1 MEYNCRSEWLATI
14 GFTHG
19 INMASLRLDL
29 PVLQNWDCHNCGGCC
44 KQHLIEITDA
54 ERDRIVT
61 QGWTAADGIPEGQP
75 IFEKMNGFFGRPQWR
90 LAHRADGGCVFLDE
104 RGLCRIH
111 AKFGEPAKPL
121 ACRIYPYA
129 FHPAGKSVAVSLR
142 FSCPSVVKN
151 AGRTMTA
158 QQAEIRRL
166 AEAVVPQDAVTNP
179 APQINA
185 AERLDW
191 PDFHRCVDALDE
203 TLAPTAG
210 PSPTPLVVRL
220 LRAVEWTGL
229 VGLSKFDKLRGE
241 RLQDFLDLIREAACA
256 DVPALPQT
264 MAEPTRL
271 GRLYFR
277 LLVAQYARK
286 DTAADL
292 QAGWRGR
299 WRLLRAIWKFSRGK
313 GDAPPLQ
320 SAFQAV
326 PFAALEAPFGPLT
339 AEQDEILTR
348 YLHVK
353 VQGLHFCGPAYYD
366 VPFVEG
372 FHSLALVIPV
382 TLWLA
387 RWLAASSGRSQW
399 TTDDVIQALMIADH
413 HHGYSPALG
422 QYAARRRVHMLTA
435 AGDVP
440 RLITWYGR

>member
-1 MEYNCRSEWLATI
+1 
-14 GFTHG
+14 
-19 INMASLRLDL
+19 MASLRLDL

-75 IFEKMNGFFGRPQWR
+75 IFEKMNGFFGRPRWR

-326 PFAALEAPFGPLT
+326 PFGALEAPFGPLT

-399 TTDDVIQALMIADH
+399 TTDDVIQALTIADH

>member
-1 MEYNCRSEWLATI
+1 
-14 GFTHG
+14 
-19 INMASLRLDL
+19 MASLRLDL

-44 KQHLIEITDA
+44 KQHLIEITDV
-54 ERDRIVT
+54 ERLRIVG
-61 QGWTAADGIPEGQP
+61 QGWTAADGIPDGQP
-75 IFEKMNGFFGRPQWR
+75 LIEKLSGWFSRPQWR
-90 LAHRADGGCVFLDE
+90 LSHRADGGCVFLDE

-111 AKFGEPAKPL
+111 AKFGEAAKPL

-166 AEAVVPQDAVTNP
+166 AESVVPKDVAERP
-179 APQINA
+179 PPQINA

-191 PDFHRCVDALDE
+191 PDFQRCVEALDGMLVE
-203 TLAPTAG
+203 AAG
-210 PSPTPLVVRL
+210 TRTPLIVRL

-229 VGLSKFDKLRGE
+229 VGMSKFDKLHGD
-241 RLQDFLDLIREAACA
+241 RLREFLEIIQEAAIA
-256 DVPALPQT
+256 EVPSLPQT
-264 MAEPTRL
+264 LEEPTRL

-277 LLVAQYARK
+277 LLVAQYARR

-292 QAGWRGR
+292 KAGWIGR
-299 WRLLRAIWKFSRGK
+299 WRLLSAIWKFSRGK
-313 GDAPPLQ
+313 GAAPPLQ
-320 SAFQAV
+320 PVFKPV
-326 PFAALEAPFGPLT
+326 PFATLEAPFGPLT

-348 YLHVK
+348 YLRVK

-372 FHSLALVIPV
+372 FHSLALVIPA

-399 TTDDVIQALMIADH
+399 TTDDVIQALTIADH

-435 AGDVP
+435 AGDLP
-440 RLITWYGR
+440 RLIAWYGR

>member
-151 AGRTMTA
+151 TGRTMTA

-399 TTDDVIQALMIADH
+399 TTDDVIQALTIADH

>member
-1 MEYNCRSEWLATI
+1 
-14 GFTHG
+14 
-19 INMASLRLDL
+19 MASLRLDL

-166 AEAVVPQDAVTNP
+166 AEAVVPQDAVTKP
-179 APQINA
+179 APQMNA

-348 YLHVK
+348 YLRVK

-399 TTDDVIQALMIADH
+399 TTDDVIQALTIADH

>member
-1 MEYNCRSEWLATI
+1 
-14 GFTHG
+14 
-19 INMASLRLDL
+19 MASLRLDL

-151 AGRTMTA
+151 TGRTMTA

-399 TTDDVIQALMIADH
+399 TTDDVIQALTIADH

>member
-1 MEYNCRSEWLATI
+1 
-14 GFTHG
+14 
-19 INMASLRLDL
+19 MASLRLDL

-44 KQHLIEITDA
+44 KQHLIEITDV
-54 ERDRIVT
+54 ERDRIVG
-61 QGWTAADGIPEGQP
+61 QSWTAADGIPAGQP
-75 IFEKMNGFFGRPQWR
+75 VVEKMSGWFGRPQWR
-90 LAHRADGGCVFLDE
+90 LSHRADGGCVFLDE

-111 AKFGEPAKPL
+111 AKFGEAAKPL

-166 AEAVVPQDAVTNP
+166 AESVVPKDVEERQP
-179 APQINA
+179 PQINA

-191 PDFHRCVDALDE
+191 PDFQRCVEALDGMLVE
-203 TLAPTAG
+203 AAG
-210 PSPTPLVVRL
+210 TRTPLLVRL

-229 VGLSKFDKLRGE
+229 VGMSKFDKLRGD
-241 RLQDFLDLIREAACA
+241 RLREFLEIIQEAAIA
-256 DVPALPQT
+256 EVPSLPQT
-264 MAEPTRL
+264 LEEPTRL

-277 LLVAQYARK
+277 LLVAQYARR

-292 QAGWRGR
+292 KAGWIGR
-299 WRLLRAIWKFSRGK
+299 WRLLSAIWKFSRGK
-313 GDAPPLQ
+313 GAAPPLQ
-320 SAFQAV
+320 PVFKPV
-326 PFAALEAPFGPLT
+326 PFATLEAPFGPLT
-339 AEQDEILTR
+339 VEQDEILTR
-348 YLHVK
+348 YLRVK
-353 VQGLHFCGPAYYD
+353 VQGLHFCGLAYYD

-372 FHSLALVIPV
+372 FHSLALVIPA

-399 TTDDVIQALMIADH
+399 TTDDVIQALTIADH
-413 HHGYSPALG
+413 HHGYSPVLG

-435 AGDVP
+435 AGDLP

>member
-1 MEYNCRSEWLATI
+1 
-14 GFTHG
+14 
-19 INMASLRLDL
+19 MASLRLDL

-61 QGWTAADGIPEGQP
+61 QGWTAADGIPEGQS
-75 IFEKMNGFFGRPQWR
+75 IFEKMNGWFGRPQWR

-399 TTDDVIQALMIADH
+399 TTDDVIQALTIADH

>member
-1 MEYNCRSEWLATI
+1 
-14 GFTHG
+14 
-19 INMASLRLDL
+19 MASLRLDL

-44 KQHLIEITDA
+44 KQHLIEITDV
-54 ERDRIVT
+54 ERDRILA
-61 QGWTAADGIPEGQP
+61 QGWTAADGIPDGQP
-75 IFEKMNGFFGRPQWR
+75 VIEKMSGWFGRPQWR
-90 LAHRADGGCVFLDE
+90 LSHQADGGCVFLDE

-111 AKFGEPAKPL
+111 AKFGEAAKPL

-166 AEAVVPQDAVTNP
+166 AESVVPKDVEERQP
-179 APQINA
+179 PQINA
-185 AERLDW
+185 VERLDW
-191 PDFHRCVDALDE
+191 RDFHQCVEALDG
-203 TLAPTAG
+203 TLADAAG
-210 PSPTPLVVRL
+210 TRTPLLVRL
-220 LRAVEWTGL
+220 LGAVEWTGL
-229 VGLSKFDKLRGE
+229 VGMSKFDKLRGQ
-241 RLQDFLDLIREAACA
+241 RLGDFLNIIQEAALA

-264 MAEPTRL
+264 LEEPTRL

-292 QAGWRGR
+292 KAGWIGR
-299 WRLLRAIWKFSRGK
+299 WRLLSAIWKFSRGR

-320 SAFQAV
+320 SVFKPV
-326 PFAALEAPFGPLT
+326 PFATFEAPFGPLT

-348 YLHVK
+348 YLRVK

-399 TTDDVIQALMIADH
+399 TTDDVIQALTIADH

-435 AGDVP
+435 AGDLP

>member
-1 MEYNCRSEWLATI
+1 
-14 GFTHG
+14 
-19 INMASLRLDL
+19 MASLRLDL

-54 ERDRIVT
+54 ERERIVT

-399 TTDDVIQALMIADH
+399 TTDDVIQALTIADH

>member
-1 MEYNCRSEWLATI
+1 
-14 GFTHG
+14 
-19 INMASLRLDL
+19 MASLRLDL

-399 TTDDVIQALMIADH
+399 TTDDVIQALTIADH